1 MPSIAS
7 TIGADVRRGLRAK
20 YADTRRNLR
29 VPATRAG
36 KIVAG
41 VDPAIFWHLA
51 RLALDCWLMSY
62 LVRIAHLPVAL
73 AAVLIFSGSVVPDCA
88 AAADGSKGAECA
100 ALRDPVARLAC
111 FDAAFPAPHT
121 SSPATAAVAVAAD
134 EPESQ
139 ARKSSLSSTQSA
151 ELEAKPAEPALAATT
166 AAVAADEPGSEAR
179 KSSLASTQSAEPEA
193 RSAEPA
199 PAATTAAVAAD
210 ERLSEAE
217 KFGLSGR
224 QRAELE
230 AKSGQPALTAITAAV
245 KTVRRQPP
253 GYLLIGLDNDQVWR
267 QTEIDPLVRLR
278 PGDQV
283 TIRQASLGS
292 YLLVTPGL
300 YSTRVRR
307 LQ

>member
-7 TIGADVRRGLRAK
+7 TIGADEHRGLRAK
-20 YADTRRNLR
+20 YADTGRNLR

-36 KIVAG
+36 KIVAD
-41 VDPAIFWHLA
+41 VDPAIFWQLA
-51 RLALDCWLMSY
+51 RLALDCCLMSHP
-62 LVRIAHLPVAL
+62 VRIAHLPFAV
-73 AAVLIFSGSVVPDCA
+73 AAVFIAFGSVVADLA
-88 AAADGSKGAECA
+88 AAADESKGAQCA

-111 FDAAFPAPHT
+111 FDAAFPAPRT
-121 SSPATAAVAVAAD
+121 SSPATAAAAVAAD
-134 EPESQ
+134 EPESE
-139 ARKSSLSSTQSA
+139 ARQSSLSSTQNA
-151 ELEAKPAEPALAATT
+151 ALEAKSAEPALAATT
-166 AAVAADEPGSEAR
+166 VAVAADEPVSEAR
-179 KSSLASTQSAEPEA
+179 KSGLSGGQGAELEA
-193 RSAEPA
+193 ISAEPA
-199 PAATTAAVAAD
+199 LAATTTAVAAD
-210 ERLSEAE
+210 EPLSEAE
-217 KFGLSGR
+217 KFGLSSR

-230 AKSGQPALTAITAAV
+230 AKSGEPPLAAMTAAV
-245 KTVRRQPP
+245 KTVRRLPP